1 MTRVGTRTTGA
12 GAISDRLARKFP
24 QLSGLEMLV
33 AWMEALAVAVKE
45 GRSCWIVSRFE
56 GEADRTC

>member
-45 GRSCWIVSRFE
+45 GRKELLNSIQI
-56 GEADRTC
+56 

>member
-1 MTRVGTRTTGA
+1 M

-33 AWMEALAVAVKE
+33 AWMEALAVAVKD
-45 GRSCWIVSRFE
+45 GRKELLNSIQI
-56 GEADRTC
+56 